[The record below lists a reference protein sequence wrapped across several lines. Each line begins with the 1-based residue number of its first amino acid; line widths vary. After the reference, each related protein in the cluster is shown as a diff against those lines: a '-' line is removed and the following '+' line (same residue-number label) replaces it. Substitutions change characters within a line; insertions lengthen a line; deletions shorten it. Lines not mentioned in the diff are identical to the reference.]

1 MIFMATKPTVARDG
15 CSSTLTVRPTFSI
28 DLPIICRMAVHGRA
42 ENRSPIGR
50 NRPSPLAHGFS

>member
-1 MIFMATKPTVARDG
+1 
-15 CSSTLTVRPTFSI
+15 
-28 DLPIICRMAVHGRA
+28 LPIICRMAVHGRA